1 MPPPQVGAAI
11 VDPTEHNALALDT
24 LPLVVHPLSAVGA
37 EYLPGKE
44 VDHAR
49 PDVRRPLH
57 SRLPVG
63 AVLPHLPLHRLKIR
77 GGDDGRVCVR
87 DYDPLVRFGDVL
99 FQPLV
104 ERRLGLP
111 ADHLPDVRPVLQD
124 APDGGGTPALALDV
138 IAVPGAGPALVP
150 LRAFYAL
157 RFQPLN
163 DGVDRYLPQLPLKYL
178 PDNSGGVLIHHI
190 GGLIP
195 VPEVAVGEVAVAEP
209 PRLHLRPERRGD
221 LLGDVPRVHG
231 VHQVLQAH
239 RQGLHRVAAGE
250 VVEVLLHGDE
260 PCPQRR
266 ENLLQ
271 ITAGLHIVA
280 PEPAEIADHDA
291 LYLPRPHIVHQ
302 AVPRRTVEHGP
313 RPAVVRVDLREPEVG
328 ASVQI
333 VLADGDLVLQGVP
346 VIVLAAVLHREAG
359 IDGGGER
366 RCLLFD
372 FCHRLGLCFSALS
385 CHFLSPSQPTA
396 GSGQSL

>member
-1 MPPPQVGAAI
+1 M
-11 VDPTEHNALALDT
+11 
-24 LPLVVHPLSAVGA
+24 
-37 EYLPGKE
+37 
-44 VDHAR
+44 
-49 PDVRRPLH
+49 
-57 SRLPVG
+57 G
-63 AVLPHLPLHRLKIR
+63 AVLPHLPLHRLKVR
-77 GGDDGRVCVR
+77 DRNDRRVCVR
-87 DYDPLVRFGDVL
+87 DYDPLIRFGDVL

-104 ERRLGLP
+104 ERRFGFP
-111 ADHLPDVRPVLQD
+111 PDHLPDIRPVLQD
-124 APDGGGTPALALDV
+124 APDGGGTPALALDI

-150 LRAFYAL
+150 LRAFDVPGL
-157 RFQPLN
+157 QLLN
-163 DGVDRYLPQLPLKYL
+163 DGIDRYLLPFPLKYL
-178 PDNSGGVLIHHI
+178 PDNSGGFFIYHI
-190 GGLIP
+190 GGLIL
-195 VPEVAVGEVAVAEP
+195 VPEVAVWEVAVTKA

-239 RQGLHRVAAGE
+239 RQGLHSVSAGE

-271 ITAGLHIVA
+271 IVVGLHIVA
-280 PEPAEIADHDA
+280 PEPAEVTDHDA
-291 LYLPRPHIVHQ
+291 LDFPRPHIVHQ
-302 AVPRRTVEHGP
+302 AVPSRTVEHSP
-313 RPAVVRVDLREPEVG
+313 RPAVVRVDLREPEMR

-346 VIVLAAVLHREAG
+346 IIVLAAVLHRQAG

-366 RCLLFD
+366 RCLFFD

-396 GSGQSL
+396 GSGRSL